1 MSSFIF
7 MPYNIS
13 SNIIIINVHTKWNVC
28 GSKNLFVDFCFSS
41 TPQLIISCFCI
52 VCCHLCYVS
61 MPQMILQRCISCLIF
76 INLCM
81 SFEMIHDSE
90 VRVVNL
96 CRLFLWTSLPF
107 LRNSCTLALL
117 QPGFGNRGFRF
128 SLQYLCWNGRD
139 LDCMYSNGQH
149 MTWL

>member
-1 MSSFIF
+1 

-41 TPQLIISCFCI
+41 TPQLIISCLCI

-61 MPQMILQRCISCLIF
+61 MQQMILQRCISCLIF

-81 SFEMIHDSE
+81 SFEMIHDFE

-128 SLQYLCWNGRD
+128 SLQYLCWNVRD